1 MRQVANEALT
11 QDIPTTRTRA
21 TPKRYSPLNSLT
33 WTMVVLCLSLGLIAV
48 LQGQS
53 WTLTTDIVP
62 DSHAARFGSIMN
74 FGGYFGGALAPF
86 LTGVI
91 FDQWHTYAPSFI
103 IAGAISLLGAVFYAF
118 IVKKPIAKVRYDMP
132 SVATH

>member
-1 MRQVANEALT
+1 MH
-11 QDIPTTRTRA
+11 D
-21 TPKRYSPLNSLT
+21 LT
-33 WTMVVLCLSLGLIAV
+33 WAIVVLCVSLGLIAL

-53 WTLTTDIVP
+53 WALTTDIVP

-74 FGGYFGGALAPF
+74 FGGYFGGALAPI

-103 IAGAISLLGAVFYAF
+103 IAGIIALLGAVFYAF
-118 IVKKPIAKVRYDMP
+118 MVKKPIAPVRYDMP
-132 SVATH
+132 QAATH